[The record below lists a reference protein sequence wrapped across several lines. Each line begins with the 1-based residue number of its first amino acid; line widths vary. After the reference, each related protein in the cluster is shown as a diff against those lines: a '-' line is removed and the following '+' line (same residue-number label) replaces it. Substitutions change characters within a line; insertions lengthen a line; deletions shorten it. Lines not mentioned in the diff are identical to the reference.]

1 MRRCSSNSGAICG
14 LSGLCLELTESY
26 IALSEIKVF
35 KEREDSVD

>member
-1 MRRCSSNSGAICG
+1 MT
-14 LSGLCLELTESY
+14 GLCLELTESY